1 MIHVGRFSIAATED
15 NEVTIWKKDTK
26 DVTKRIMVIMVKMVS
41 IRIFVLASA
50 P

>member
-15 NEVTIWKKDTK
+15 NEVTIWKEDTK
-26 DVTKRIMVIMVKMVS
+26 NVTKRIMMKMVS
-41 IRIFVLASA
+41 IRIFVPASA